1 MRNKKKIAAASLAL
15 GLIIPQV
22 GPQLTYAEV
31 ANKDVVKLRIMETTD
46 IHSHVTNY
54 DYFSDKQNDTF
65 GLVKTAALI
74 KQAKGEVKNSLLFDN
89 GDLIQGN
96 PMADYVYNEGVLDQ
110 DGHKHPVYDVMNLL
124 DYDAGNLGNH
134 EFNYGLDFLK
144 KATSGA
150 EFPYVNANAYKYD
163 GDNDSSNDE
172 NYFNPYVLLDKEV
185 VDEDGEKH
193 TLKVGVIGF
202 VPPQITQWDK
212 NNLEGK
218 VVTHDIYETAQK
230 FVPKMKQEGADIIV
244 AIAHSGIGLPQY
256 ENLAENQTY
265 QLSKVDGIDAV
276 LFGHTHTT
284 FPGKD
289 YEGIEGV
296 DNAKGTING
305 VAAVQPGFWGSH
317 LGVIDLNVE
326 KVEGKWQ
333 VIDSQSQVRAIY
345 DSVNKKPLVQADQEA
360 LDAVKED
367 HEGTVAYVNAPVG
380 KSEAAL
386 YSYFSQVQDDPTIQ
400 IVTDSQKKYVE
411 KYIQGTEWE
420 GLPVLSAG
428 APFKAGRD
436 GVTDFTD
443 IAAGD
448 LAIKDTTSLYKYP
461 NTLMALKLT
470 GEQVI
475 EWLEWSAGQFNQIDP
490 NNKEE
495 QVLVKENKS
504 AAPGFPSYNFD
515 VIDGISY
522 QIDVTQP
529 ERYDNDG
536 KKIND
541 SHRIVNV
548 TYDGKP
554 IDLKQEFI
562 VATNN
567 YRATFSPVANPGG
580 DKIIIESPD
589 ENRQILVNYIR
600 DNGSVN
606 PKADQNW
613 SFAPIKGDVNLV
625 FKSSPEAKK
634 FSEETGHIEYV
645 ETLADGFAKYKIDL
659 SKEAGEKPPVKPD
672 FKDVPKDHWAHE
684 FVAELKEL
692 GIVKGKTETNFDPEG
707 KLTRGQFVSMLV
719 RALKLE
725 NGQAHP
731 FKDVPAYLSGEVAA
745 AYEAGI
751 TTGKSDTTFDPNA
764 LINRE
769 QMAAML
775 VRAYE
780 VKTGKDFKAEKEAS
794 YADAKSITPYA
805 KEYVDGAYELNL
817 MTGSKGKFNPKSKA
831 TRAQAAKVVAL
842 LLKK

>member
-1 MRNKKKIAAASLAL
+1 MRNKRKIAAASLAM

-22 GPQLTYAEV
+22 APQLTYAET
-31 ANKDVVKLRIMETTD
+31 AGKDVVKLRLMETTD

-54 DYFSDKQNDTF
+54 DYFSDKQNETF
-65 GLVKTAALI
+65 GLVKTASLI
-74 KQAKGEVKNSLLFDN
+74 KQAKAEVKNSLLFDN

-96 PMADYVYNEGVLDQ
+96 PMADYVYNKEVLDQ
-110 DGHKHPVYDVMNLL
+110 DGSKHPVYDVMNLL

-144 KATSGA
+144 KAISGA

-163 GDNDSSNDE
+163 GDADPSNDE
-172 NYFNPYVLLDKEV
+172 NYFNPYIILDKEV

-212 NNLEGK
+212 NNLTGK
-218 VVTHDIYETAQK
+218 IVTHDIYETAKK
-230 FVPKMKQEGADIIV
+230 FVPKMKEEGADLIV
-244 AIAHSGIGLPQY
+244 AIPHSGIGLPQY

-265 QLSKVDGIDAV
+265 QLSKVEGIDAI
-276 LFGHTHTT
+276 LFGHTHTS

-289 YEGIEGV
+289 YAGIEEV
-296 DNAKGTING
+296 NNEKGTING

-317 LGVIDLNVE
+317 LGVIDLSIE
-326 KVEGKWQ
+326 KVDGKWK
-333 VIDSQSQVRAIY
+333 VADSQSQVRAIY
-345 DSVNKKPLVQADQEA
+345 DSVNKKPLVEADQEA
-360 LDAVKED
+360 LAAVHDD
-367 HEGTVAYVNAPVG
+367 HEGTIAYVNAPVG
-380 KSEAAL
+380 QSSAPL
-386 YSYFSQVQDDPTIQ
+386 YSYFSQVQDDPTVQ
-400 IVTDSQKKYVE
+400 IVTDAQKKYVE
-411 KYIQGTEWE
+411 TYIQGTEWD

-470 GEQVI
+470 GEQII

-490 NNKEE
+490 NSKEE

-522 QIDVTQP
+522 QIDVTKP

-536 KKIND
+536 KKMND
-541 SHRIVNV
+541 SRRIINV
-548 TYDGKP
+548 IYNGKP
-554 IDLKQEFI
+554 LDLKQEFI

-600 DNGSVN
+600 QNGTVN
-606 PKADQNW
+606 PKTDENW
-613 SFAPIKGDVNLV
+613 SFAPIDGDVNLV

-634 FSEETGHIEYV
+634 FAEKTSHIAYV
-645 ETLADGFAKYKIDL
+645 ETLGDGFAKYKIDL
-659 SKEAGEKPPVKPD
+659 SKKAAEQPEKPD
-672 FKDVPKDHWAHE
+672 FKDVPADHWAHE
-684 FVAELKEL
+684 FVAALKER
-692 GIVKGKTETNFDPEG
+692 GIVKGKTETTFDPEG
-707 KLTRGQFVSMLV
+707 QLTRGQFISMLV

-725 NGQAHP
+725 SGQAHP

-745 AYEAGI
+745 AYKAGI
-751 TTGKSDTTFDPNA
+751 TTGKSAATFDSNA
-764 LINRE
+764 YINRE

-780 VKTGKDFKAEKEAS
+780 VKAGKDFKAEKEAN
-794 YADAKSITPYA
+794 YADGKSITPYA
-805 KEYVDGAYELNL
+805 KEYVDGAHELSL
-817 MTGSKGKFNPKSKA
+817 MTGSNGKFNPKGKA

-842 LLKK
+842 LLNKL